1 MAAEAEAEP
10 RRWAATYTKHVK
22 QKRKA
27 YQDGAIVLHRA
38 SGNLVLI
45 DDAGGTVECRTLRAG
60 EEVFPGAS
68 LAFQRHL
75 VDVGEP
81 EPHPGSG
88 SSSAA
93 ASPASRGVHRG
104 GASARARPS
113 AVNSRPPR
121 AFADPNTKG
130 GGGGGGKDEAVG
142 SSFQEWTAL
151 YTTQLTQ
158 KAKKFHDGVVRLAQV
173 SSHVKQIILLDEEGG
188 VLATRYLKSGESLET
203 GKKCHFPNYLIEIC
217 EAKSVNKG
225 LQTNSSEEPMVQTRP
240 RSGENTS
247 NKTGSGPT
255 SKPLK
260 FTSPQ
265 KFHGTWC
272 EMFVSTSIDLEDS
285 KSSNTAGSSKP
296 ETSKIG
302 VVDAGS
308 SGSIMGSTDSEF
320 KEWSALYTTQLTQKA
335 KKYHDGVIKL
345 VQVGSHAKQIVL
357 LDEDGGVLGSRY
369 LKSGESVES
378 GMKYQLPN
386 YLIEVCEIRKQK
398 NDVESKH
405 PSEVVLSQTGSANGH
420 NTTDRT
426 DGRNKSPKFVSP
438 LKFNHFQE
446 SRLQGSNGFNRPTV
460 AKSIHTNMIDTLKF
474 HGSKAA
480 VCLFADT
487 QKAKPDFTVGYKT
500 DLGKSTFSNLDDPHQ
515 FNVFA
520 DNKQD
525 KTEYAASYNPQEVG
539 KSSYDRVDSP
549 LGFCDLQD
557 GKSGSSTSFL
567 RREAGRTT
575 FGNTDDSLRTA
586 SQILSIMRPP
596 SEMKYSQSVPASQVH
611 SSASFGSNIAR
622 DADHSKTASNISVIN
637 SSNRTIGVNMNS
649 RMSHCATQ
657 LRASV
662 LACLNLE
669 TLQPRNSICTTLQS
683 ELSGSA
689 HPTYDHQTVMR
700 PTTFDSLELDMVDT
714 PTSDVSN
721 AKEQSQGSTRNH
733 QTESSKDSA
742 PAMCTTSSDP
752 PSGKGETAD
761 QLSSDYR
768 VVEEKCGSYPFLS
781 AGDLTLTDDDCPS
794 FDLGF

>member
-38 SGNLVLI
+38 SVNLVLL
-45 DDAGGTVECRTLRAG
+45 DDAGGTVECRTLRTG

-173 SSHVKQIILLDEEGG
+173 SSHAKQIILLDEEGG

-217 EAKSVNKG
+217 EAKSVNK
-225 LQTNSSEEPMVQTRP
+225 
-240 RSGENTS
+240 
-247 NKTGSGPT
+247 
-255 SKPLK
+255 
-260 FTSPQ
+260 
-265 KFHGTWC
+265 
-272 EMFVSTSIDLEDS
+272 DLEDS

-438 LKFNHFQE
+438 LKFNHFQK

-474 HGSKAA
+474 H
-480 VCLFADT
+480 DT

-515 FNVFA
+515 FN

-575 FGNTDDSLRTA
+575 FGNTDDSLRT
-586 SQILSIMRPP
+586 
-596 SEMKYSQSVPASQVH
+596 ASQVH

-752 PSGKGETAD
+752 PSGKG
-761 QLSSDYR
+761 
-768 VVEEKCGSYPFLS
+768 
-781 AGDLTLTDDDCPS
+781 DLTLTDDDCPS

>member
-10 RRWAATYTKHVK
+10 RRWAATYTRHVK

-38 SGNLVLI
+38 SGNLVLL

-81 EPHPGSG
+81 EPEPHPTRYSGSG
-88 SSSAA
+88 SSSSAA
-93 ASPASRGVHRG
+93 VSSASRGVHRG
-104 GASARARPS
+104 GARARPS

-121 AFADPNTKG
+121 AFANPNTK

-142 SSFQEWTAL
+142 SSFQGLRAAFALLMLTRCLSAEQNGRDLMNESGVLLIAEWTAL

-158 KAKKFHDGVVRLAQV
+158 KAKKFHDGIVRLVQV
-173 SSHVKQIILLDEEGG
+173 HSHAKQIILLDEEGE

-225 LQTNSSEEPMVQTRP
+225 LQANSSEEPMVQTRP

-247 NKTGSGPT
+247 NKIGSGLM
-255 SKPLK
+255 SKSLI

-265 KFHGTWC
+265 KFHAYHSAEC
-272 EMFVSTSIDLEDS
+272 FSTSVDLEDS

-296 ETSKIG
+296 ETSNIG

-308 SGSIMGSTDSEF
+308 SGSIMGSTDSGF
-320 KEWSALYTTQLTQKA
+320 QGSCDSGFQEWSVLYTTQLTQKA

-378 GMKYQLPN
+378 RMKCQLPN
-386 YLIEVCEIRKQK
+386 YLIEVCEIRKQM

-405 PSEVVLSQTGSANGH
+405 HSEVALSQTGSANGQD
-420 NTTDRT
+420 TTDRT
-426 DGRNKSPKFVSP
+426 DGRNKSPKFVCP
-438 LKFNHFQE
+438 LKFNHFQK
-446 SRLQGSNGFNRPTV
+446 STLQGSSNGFNKPMV
-460 AKSIHTNMIDTLKF
+460 AKSIHTNMNDTLKF
-474 HGSKAA
+474 H
-480 VCLFADT
+480 DT
-487 QKAKPDFTVGYKT
+487 QKGKADFIVGYRT
-500 DLGKSTFSNLDDPHQ
+500 DKSTFSNLDDPHQ
-515 FNVFA
+515 LNDF
-520 DNKQD
+520 
-525 KTEYAASYNPQEVG
+525 
-539 KSSYDRVDSP
+539 
-549 LGFCDLQD
+549 QD

-567 RREAGRTT
+567 RRE
-575 FGNTDDSLRTA
+575 
-586 SQILSIMRPP
+586 
-596 SEMKYSQSVPASQVH
+596 
-611 SSASFGSNIAR
+611 
-622 DADHSKTASNISVIN
+622 
-637 SSNRTIGVNMNS
+637 
-649 RMSHCATQ
+649 

-669 TLQPRNSICTTLQS
+669 TLQTRNSISTTLQS
-683 ELSGSA
+683 ELSGNA
-689 HPTYDHQTVMR
+689 HPTYDHQTIMC

-714 PTSDVSN
+714 LKSDVSN

-733 QTESSKDSA
+733 QTESSNDSA
-742 PAMCTTSSDP
+742 PAMRTTSPVP
-752 PSGKGETAD
+752 PSGKSETAD

-768 VVEEKCGSYPFLS
+768 VVDEKCGSYPFLS
-781 AGDLTLTDDDCPS
+781 AGNLTLTDDDCPS

>member
-38 SGNLVLI
+38 SGNLVLL

-173 SSHVKQIILLDEEGG
+173 SSHAKQIILLDEEGG

-225 LQTNSSEEPMVQTRP
+225 CYFCIANTQVYKLIPRRNLWCKQDQGVGRIQVTKQDQVQRV
-240 RSGENTS
+240 NHS
-247 NKTGSGPT
+247 NLPVHRN
-255 SKPLK
+255 
-260 FTSPQ
+260 FM
-265 KFHGTWC
+265 C
-272 EMFVSTSIDLEDS
+272 EMFVSTSTDLEDS

-308 SGSIMGSTDSEF
+308 SGSIMGSTDSGF

-438 LKFNHFQE
+438 LKFNHFQK

-474 HGSKAA
+474 H
-480 VCLFADT
+480 DT

-515 FNVFA
+515 FN
-520 DNKQD
+520 
-525 KTEYAASYNPQEVG
+525 
-539 KSSYDRVDSP
+539 
-549 LGFCDLQD
+549 DLQD

-575 FGNTDDSLRTA
+575 FGNTDDSLRT
-586 SQILSIMRPP
+586 
-596 SEMKYSQSVPASQVH
+596 
-611 SSASFGSNIAR
+611 AR

-761 QLSSDYR
+761 QVCILYNLSWKKTAVCEFKLSSDYR
-768 VVEEKCGSYPFLS
+768 VVYEKCGSYPFLS

>member
-1 MAAEAEAEP
+1 MAAEAEAEAEP

-38 SGNLVLI
+38 SGNLVLL

-60 EEVFPGAS
+60 EEVFPGAW

-93 ASPASRGVHRG
+93 ASSASRDVHRG

-173 SSHVKQIILLDEEGG
+173 GSHAKQIILLDEEGE

-217 EAKSVNKG
+217 EAKSVYKLIPRRNLWCKQDQG
-225 LQTNSSEEPMVQTRP
+225 VGRIQVTKQDQVQRV
-240 RSGENTS
+240 NHS
-247 NKTGSGPT
+247 NLPVHRN
-255 SKPLK
+255 
-260 FTSPQ
+260 FM
-265 KFHGTWC
+265 C
-272 EMFVSTSIDLEDS
+272 EMFVSTSVDLDLEDS

-308 SGSIMGSTDSEF
+308 SGNIMGSTDSGF

-378 GMKYQLPN
+378 GMKCQLPN

-405 PSEVVLSQTGSANGH
+405 PSELVLSQTGSANGH
-420 NTTDRT
+420 NTTTTDRT

-438 LKFNHFQE
+438 LKFNHFQK

-460 AKSIHTNMIDTLKF
+460 AKSILHTNMSDTLKF

-480 VCLFADT
+480 ICLFAGT
-487 QKAKPDFTVGYKT
+487 QMAKPDFTVGYKT
-500 DLGKSTFSNLDDPHQ
+500 DLDKSTFSNLDDPHQ
-515 FNVFA
+515 FNVKVLVLSPVFA
-520 DNKQD
+520 DDKQD

-567 RREAGRTT
+567 RREVGKTT
-575 FGNTDDSLRTA
+575 FGNTDDSLRT
-586 SQILSIMRPP
+586 
-596 SEMKYSQSVPASQVH
+596 
-611 SSASFGSNIAR
+611 AR

-669 TLQPRNSICTTLQS
+669 TLQTRNSISTTLQS
-683 ELSGSA
+683 ELSGNA
-689 HPTYDHQTVMR
+689 HPTYDHQTIMS
-700 PTTFDSLELDMVDT
+700 PTTFDSLELYMVDT

-742 PAMCTTSSDP
+742 PAMCTTSPDP
-752 PSGKGETAD
+752 PSGKSETAD
-761 QLSSDYR
+761 QVCILYNLSWKKTAVCEFKLSSGYR
-768 VVEEKCGSYPFLS
+768 VVDEKCGSYPFLS